1 MSNAPQDPNPN
12 YPQQSSSGARTVI
25 IVLIVVV
32 VLVIGLCA
40 CGAGAMF
47 FGYNQIQSVVGEE
60 LKKQLVGNP
69 VLEEELG
76 EDFTMEMSIMETAN
90 RVQQNPDEGER
101 IVFIVEGS
109 KGKGKLIAEP
119 GPGQN
124 ELRNVQL
131 EMEDGRVIDVPTG
144 GDALQE
150 GDVDLGNLEP
160 AGEVTNEEAEPATNE
175 DAGDGGAEAD
185 APAGAGAGN

>member
-1 MSNAPQDPNPN
+1 MSNAPQDPNAD

-40 CGAGAMF
+40 CGAGALY
-47 FGYNQIQSVVGEE
+47 FGLDTIQSVAGEE
-60 LKKQLVGNP
+60 LKEQLVGNP

-76 EDFTMEMSIMETAN
+76 EDFTMEMDIMETAN
-90 RVQQNPDEGER
+90 RAQKNPDQAER
-101 IVFIVEGS
+101 IVFNVEGS

-119 GPGQN
+119 GSGRN

-150 GDVDLGNLEP
+150 GDVDLGDAQP
-160 AGEVTNEEAEPATNE
+160 AGDVTNEEAEPATNE
-175 DAGDGGAEAD
+175 NGGDGGAEAD